1 MPDVLKSLEFQRVGH
16 DLATDFILY
25 CFFHIKNGKLFDRF
39 NAYYNNSRDI
49 EK

>member
-1 MPDVLKSLEFQRVGH
+1 MWLQRVRH

-25 CFFHIKNGKLFDRF
+25 YFFHIENGKLFYRF
-39 NAYYNNSRDI
+39 NAYYNNSRDT